1 MIMALTLLLA
11 ADDVLE
17 EVDGDLLIGWEV
29 DAAFHCT
36 ELIAFPFCTILCSK
50 GFSGDSMVGRSLT
63 RNLGGV
69 VLLHLIGF
77 FFNNDRKIFSRLLMI
92 LWR

>member
-36 ELIAFPFCTILCSK
+36 ELIAFPFCTIFCSK
-50 GFSGDSMVGRSLT
+50 RFCGDSMVGRSLT
-63 RNLGGV
+63 RNLSGV
-69 VLLHLIGF
+69 VSLHFIGIY
-77 FFNNDRKIFSRLLMI
+77 FNNDRKIFS
-92 LWR
+92 